1 MLKVKISLDKG
12 NSAERLRL
20 ATAGGTRSEKPGRK
34 KEGRAEGV
42 AIKLRKA
49 ARAGGRGAWGLSE
62 GEWRRGVDKAH

>member
-1 MLKVKISLDKG
+1 M
-12 NSAERLRL
+12 

-42 AIKLRKA
+42 DIKLRKA